1 MHPGLDIASE
11 PGTPVIAAAQGTV
24 AFTGM
29 KGPLGN
35 VVVLEHGYGL
45 QTTYGH
51 AREIFVKPGDSVKRG
66 QRIAS
71 VGNSGRST
79 GPHLHYGVSVQGR
92 SVDPADFILN

>member
-1 MHPGLDIASE
+1 
-11 PGTPVIAAAQGTV
+11 
-24 AFTGM
+24 
-29 KGPLGN
+29 
-35 VVVLEHGYGL
+35 VVDHGFGL

-51 AREIFVKPGDSVKRG
+51 ALQIFVKSGETVKRG

-92 SVDPADFILN
+92 SVDPADFILD